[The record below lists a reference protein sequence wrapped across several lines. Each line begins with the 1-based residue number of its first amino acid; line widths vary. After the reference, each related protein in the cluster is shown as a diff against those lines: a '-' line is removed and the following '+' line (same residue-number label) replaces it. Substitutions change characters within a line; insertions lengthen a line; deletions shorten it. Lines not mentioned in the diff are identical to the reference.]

1 VQVIVE
7 SDFSLPTF
15 ASCLFR
21 LRGDTKAIAGSLFIF
36 TVIPFNCM
44 RCVMLLSSVPCAT
57 APGFQGQVM
66 AAAAAAAASA
76 CISLLSQVA
85 LQFLSDRPLRLQ
97 LLPSSTNISLPCSWE
112 QVCQCANMCEHAA
125 RHT

>member
-1 VQVIVE
+1 MQVIVE

-21 LRGDTKAIAGSLFIF
+21 LRGDTKAIAGSFFIL

-44 RCVMLLSSVPCAT
+44 RRVMLLFSVPCAT

-66 AAAAAAAASA
+66 AAAAASA

-97 LLPSSTNISLPCSWE
+97 LLPSSTNVSLPCSWE

>member
-1 VQVIVE
+1 MQVIVE

-21 LRGDTKAIAGSLFIF
+21 LRGDTKAIAGTFFIL

-44 RCVMLLSSVPCAT
+44 RCVILLSSVPCAT

-66 AAAAAAAASA
+66 AAAAAASV

-112 QVCQCANMCEHAA
+112 QVGQCLNMCEHAT

>member
-1 VQVIVE
+1 
-7 SDFSLPTF
+7 
-15 ASCLFR
+15 
-21 LRGDTKAIAGSLFIF
+21 
-36 TVIPFNCM
+36 M
-44 RCVMLLSSVPCAT
+44 RCVILLSSVPCAT

-66 AAAAAAAASA
+66 AAAAATTTAR
-76 CISLLSQVA
+76 ISLLSQVA

-112 QVCQCANMCEHAA
+112 QVGQCLNMCEHAT

>member
-1 VQVIVE
+1 ME

-21 LRGDTKAIAGSLFIF
+21 LRGDTKAIAGSFFIL

-44 RCVMLLSSVPCAT
+44 RRVMLLFSVPCAT

-66 AAAAAAAASA
+66 AAAAAAAAAASA

-112 QVCQCANMCEHAA
+112 QVCQCANVCEHAA